1 MLEIMRDTC
10 VRGILAP
17 AFTTTA
23 PNILGWLWSSFNHT
37 VKSLLNLCSVPVE
50 NLRLTTEI
58 SWNPFKFI
66 LFHKD
71 TFFNWINT
79 LTFTSNLNKR
89 ANLT

>member
-1 MLEIMRDTC
+1 MDSMR
-10 VRGILAP
+10 
-17 AFTTTA
+17 
-23 PNILGWLWSSFNHT
+23 
-37 VKSLLNLCSVPVE
+37 SLLSTSDFLQVREHKLSND
-50 NLRLTTEI
+50 LTVWLNED
-58 SWNPFKFI
+58 I